1 MLAYAELY
9 PELITDIER
18 GLRYFSG
25 RKKNK
30 KEMQKILD
38 ALGNVF
44 RSDDLPMGGLRRALE
59 GTGTPIPYD
68 RIREIKE
75 QLDFTEIE

>member
-1 MLAYAELY
+1 
-9 PELITDIER
+9 
-18 GLRYFSG
+18 
-25 RKKNK
+25 
-30 KEMQKILD
+30 MQKILD